1 FHWLTNA
8 PWELEPQFT
17 ESAGAPA
24 KLNGRVI
31 TGGILVAISRV
42 GILSALGLGANQLPE
57 PDS

>member
-1 FHWLTNA
+1 MGN
-8 PWELEPQFT
+8 PWELKPHFT

-31 TGGILVAISRV
+31 TGGILVAISRG
-42 GILSALGLGANQLPE
+42 GILSALGLGAYQLPA